1 MIQSRQIL
9 PIQLLVQKR
18 TEVFDCT
25 NHLACVRILVVI
37 PGNNLYQSLAVA
49 HRKNLCLGSV
59 EDGSCSA
66 VDDIGRNDLIGVVC
80 EGLSLLFLHLCVNL
94 ISGNLSV
101 NYSVKDC
108 GGTGSYRNTLCSAVQ
123 LAVQLRKNA
132 SDSLC
137 SS

>member
-59 EDGSCSA
+59 EDGTSGA
-66 VDDIGRNDLIGVVC
+66 VDDIGGYDLVGVVL
-80 EGLSLLFLHLCVNL
+80 EGLGLLCFHLSINL
-94 ISGNLSV
+94 LCSNLSI

-132 SDSLC
+132 SDCLC
-137 SS
+137 ST